1 MPINCFDFYISVI
14 SITIKFKIKNV
25 EWDDELLDTGSQ
37 KFIEMKNKV
46 TKLVSR
52 FQIISFYPF
61 EWPENSFQG
70 KV

>member
-14 SITIKFKIKNV
+14 SITTKFKIKNV
-25 EWDDELLDTGSQ
+25 EWSDKLLDTGSQ
-37 KFIEMKNKV
+37 EFIELKNKV
-46 TKLVSR
+46 MKLVSR

-61 EWPENSFQG
+61 DRPEKSFQG